1 MKSYADQIN
10 ATVSSIEWF
19 DEYSDIAVENWREL
33 SGVPDAIRNSETLVY
48 ELYEVKI
55 KDDSELSRLG
65 IWFDPQMKTYIMP
78 VLPGDLETADSC
90 SEMNWENVKQG
101 ARYWA
106 FNN

>member
-1 MKSYADQIN
+1 MKTYADQIN

-33 SGVPDAIRNSETLVY
+33 PGVPDAIRNSETLVY

-55 KDDSELSRLG
+55 KDDSDLTRLG

-78 VLPGDLETADSC
+78 VLSGDLETADSC
-90 SEMNWENVKQG
+90 SEMNWKNVKQD